1 MNLMDLGDSK
11 FTACHIYENVL
22 INGDVL
28 ALEANRLKAV
38 GSSQRS
44 VFVFSVQA
52 TNHTS
57 KAKNPLIT
65 HSVTYSY
72 DVLPYTEKERTNK
85 TKMGLSSVRKKAPQM
100 MDD

>member
-1 MNLMDLGDSK
+1 MNLMDLGDIK
-11 FTACHIYENVL
+11 FTACHIYESVL
-22 INGDVL
+22 INDDVL

-52 TNHTS
+52 TNHTY

-65 HSVTYSY
+65 HSVACSY
-72 DVLPYTEKERTNK
+72 DVLPYIEKNKLIKQKWGSLPDERKPHKN
-85 TKMGLSSVRKKAPQM
+85 G
-100 MDD
+100 